1 MDQEVLQLCEELD
14 KELSNSE
21 VSISMWDYT
30 LLGRV
35 IIKLRKLSAD
45 LARAERDRVAA
56 ETMASM
62 WKQSFTEQV
71 AHNIKMEVERMKE
84 NK

>member
-35 IIKLRKLSAD
+35 IIKLRKLSVD
-45 LARAERDRVAA
+45 LARAKRDRVAA
-56 ETMASM
+56 EAMASM

-71 AHNIKMEVERMKE
+71 ALHIKMEVERTKE

>member
-14 KELSNSE
+14 KELSHSDFN
-21 VSISMWDYT
+21 ISMWDYT

-35 IIKLRKLSAD
+35 IIKLRKLSVD

-71 AHNIKMEVERMKE
+71 ALNIKMEVERMKGS
-84 NK
+84 K